1 MGVVTDILS
10 MQQQLAADRYG
21 WEAAW
26 RDCVDLCMP
35 YASHKFDFGG
45 SLTVGTA
52 AALTGTYQQPRA
64 TQRSREIFDGTAVWA
79 ADRLTAG
86 MESLITPRAQKWHSF
101 SLDDAFAPDPTD
113 MEEEWL
119 DRLRD
124 YCFGARYDAKSNFA
138 LANQKAIKSTV
149 ILGTGVLFSEE
160 NFGRK
165 GIDPVKVPF
174 FYRSVPL
181 IECYLGIDAYD
192 DVDKCIRVFDW
203 TARAAVKYFDDGGR
217 GKVSQ
222 KVRDA
227 ASDPKKQDQV
237 FTFLHCVMPR
247 EDAEG
252 FETKRSDQLY
262 ASFWC
267 EPDTKHLVGHSG
279 YFTFPYEV
287 QWWDQIDGSAYGQ
300 SPVMSVMADIKMLQV
315 MSKNAVAAAQQL
327 IKPPMA
333 TMSGVYNSRLN
344 LNPGAVNPGYLDET
358 GRLKAQPIIQ
368 AQNPNLAE
376 NIMEMKRQGIRESL
390 YVTLFQILVDN
401 PQMTATEALIRAN
414 EKGELLGPA
423 GAKIEN
429 GIARAIDREID
440 IIQRK
445 GAFAQGSPL
454 APPPSIAGKN
464 VGVKFTGPLARL
476 RRTQEMQ
483 GVQTVFEMANVIGGY
498 DPSVLDRIDADETL
512 EITREIGGAPR
523 KMFHTDEEVRA
534 IREERTRQ
542 QEAKAAMEMA
552 SMAAGAARDATPAIE
567 AMQKATMGRAA

>member
-1 MGVVTDILS
+1 MSIVDDLIQ
-10 MQQQLAADRYG
+10 MQQQMAADRYG
-21 WEAAW
+21 YESAW
-26 RDCVDLCMP
+26 RDCVDLAMP
-35 YASHKFDFGG
+35 YASHLFDFGG
-45 SLTVGTA
+45 SMGVSTA
-52 AALTGTYQQPRA
+52 QSLTGTYQQPKSV
-64 TQRSREIFDGTAVWA
+64 QRSRELFDATAVWA
-79 ADRLTAG
+79 SERLTAG

-113 MEEEWL
+113 LEEEWL

-138 LANQKAIKSTV
+138 LANQKAIRSTTV
-149 ILGTGVLFSEE
+149 LGTGIMFSEE
-160 NFGRK
+160 NFGRR

-174 FYRSVPL
+174 FYRSVPV

-192 DVDKCIRVFDW
+192 DVDKCIRVFEW
-203 TARAAVKYFDDGGR
+203 SARQAAAYFGED
-217 GKVSQ
+217 KLSQ

-227 ASDPKKQDQV
+227 ANSTRDKDKK
-237 FTFLHCVMPR
+237 FTFLHAVMPR
-247 EDAEG
+247 DEAGDYKNKREG
-252 FETKRSDQLY
+252 QLY
-262 ASFWC
+262 ASFWA
-267 EPDTKHLVGHSG
+267 EVDTRHLISHSG

-287 QWWDQIDGSAYGQ
+287 QWWDQTGNSPYGQ
-300 SPVMSVMADIKMLQV
+300 SPVMSILSDIKMLQV
-315 MSKNAVAAAQQL
+315 MSKNAVASAQQL

-344 LNPGAVNPGYLDET
+344 LNPGAVNPGYLDDN
-358 GRLKAQPIIQ
+358 GNLKAQPIIQ
-368 AQNPNLAE
+368 AQSPSLAE
-376 NIMEMKRQGIRESL
+376 NLMEMKRQGIRESL

-429 GIARAIDREID
+429 GIARAIDREVD

-476 RRTQEMQ
+476 RRMQEMQ
-483 GVQTVFEMANVIGGY
+483 GVRTVLEMANVIGQY
-498 DPSVLDRIDADETL
+498 DPSALDLVDSGETL
-512 EITREIGGAPR
+512 ELTREIGGAPR

-534 IREERTRQ
+534 IRDERTRQ
-542 QEAKAAMEMA
+542 EEAKAAMQMA

-567 AMQKATMGRAA
+567 AMQRATMGQAA